1 MSKYYLSDSNSATD
15 QSVAQSMSERDPG
28 YAILLNSSQ
37 VRFFKNGTHIKNLNW
52 SGGYSQPTKSKFS
65 SLGTAFTKF
74 FSGDNPGGT
83 SASNNAF
90 SYMSANKNDA
100 VVGGWPV

>member
-1 MSKYYLSDSNSATD
+1 MSKFYLSKSNSSTD
-15 QSVAQSMSERDPG
+15 QSTAQASSTD

-37 VRFFKNGTHIKNLNW
+37 VRFFKNGTHIKNLNYD
-52 SGGYSQPTKSKFS
+52 GYSQPTKSKFS

-83 SASNNAF
+83 SANNNAF
-90 SYMSANKNDA
+90 AYMTANTNHNILPSW
-100 VVGGWPV
+100 V